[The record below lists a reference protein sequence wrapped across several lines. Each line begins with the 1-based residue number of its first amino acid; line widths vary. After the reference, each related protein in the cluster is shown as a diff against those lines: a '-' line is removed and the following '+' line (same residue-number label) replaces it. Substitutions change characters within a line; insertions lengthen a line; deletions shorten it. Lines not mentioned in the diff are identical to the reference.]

1 LAARV
6 IGIGQA
12 MAGDDGAGV
21 AAARRVRELSAGIE
35 IVEVAEPSALIPLL
49 RDGADPVVLIDAVVD
64 TGAPGRVLHLE
75 PGMQSRRAKLL
86 SSHGVAVMDAIE
98 LARILDPPRG
108 APRIEIIGI
117 TIGRHTRHGDALSA
131 PVAAAVEAA
140 ARAAVR
146 LAGV

>member
-21 AAARRVRELSAGIE
+21 AAARRVRELSAAIE

-64 TGAPGRVLHLE
+64 TGVPGRVLHLE

-86 SSHGVAVMDAIE
+86 SSHGVGVMDAIE
-98 LARILDPPRG
+98 LARILDPPRV

-117 TIGRHTRHGDALSA
+117 TIARASRHGDALSA
-131 PVAAAVEAA
+131 PMAAAIEPA